1 MRTPSTRLGCDC
13 TVHRR
18 SPRNPTKEVPWKRAD
33 MPEHRKGLG
42 WSRTRMVVPSP
53 DQSLQKGP
61 QPGRPQL
68 ARLPLPSRL
77 FRERAGFCEGG
88 EAAGRRLWQEHR
100 KHSWLI
106 LFPAGDGAGAAQDT
120 GDAASA
126 LEKLTVF
133 LKRQVWSR
141 KEHSLGV
148 QVGWSLSR
156 TLYGVSTYIGHVMAI
171 SLV

>member
-1 MRTPSTRLGCDC
+1 MRTPLTRLGCDYI
-13 TVHRR
+13 VHRR
-18 SPRNPTKEVPWKRAD
+18 SPRNPTKEVPWKREGT
-33 MPEHRKGLG
+33 PERRMGLG
-42 WSRTRMVVPSP
+42 WSRTSMVVPSP

-68 ARLPLPSRL
+68 ARLPLPGRL
-77 FRERAGFCEGG
+77 FRERAGFCAGG

-106 LFPAGDGAGAAQDT
+106 LFPTGDSAGAAQDT

-148 QVGWSLSR
+148 QVWAGASA
-156 TLYGVSTYIGHVMAI
+156 GPCMG
-171 SLV
+171 